1 VEFLDN
7 FILPQSAEHIELLHY
22 MLIVILF
29 IFIPFAGILLGGSIL
44 SLIGFKKS
52 GKTKDNKFYQ
62 LAKDVIQIVTFNKS
76 AGIIFGIIP
85 IAAII
90 IIYAQLLH
98 NAEILIFRYFGWAFI
113 LITISLAFIYIYRT
127 FIVAES
133 KSFRAGLAAIAG
145 VIFLTLGLWF
155 LTAGITI
162 PTLYSEWQAADFISG
177 LFLWQVLSRFIYFI
191 LFAFALT
198 GGIILFSLFE
208 VRADKEKQE
217 SDYKKFFRNHILV
230 VTFASAILIPVFALI
245 NLFALPDS
253 SLSGS
258 VFTYAVISLLLLFL
272 GYHFLYLLTKEI
284 KGTIAALLFFSLV
297 FSIAANIL
305 AEQKALKNS
314 TRVQS
319 VILSNQFE
327 EYITELRG
335 ENVVPELNAAEI
347 YQVRCASCHRF
358 DEKLVGPPH
367 KDVLPKYVGKE
378 AQLIAFIRNPVK
390 VDPEY
395 PPMPNPGL
403 KPNEAEAVAKY
414 LLETYES
421 KNR

>member
-1 VEFLDN
+1 
-7 FILPQSAEHIELLHY
+7 
-22 MLIVILF
+22 MLIVVLF

-44 SLIGFKKS
+44 SFIGFKRS
-52 GKTKDNKFYQ
+52 GKTNDNRFYQ
-62 LAKDVIQIVTFNKS
+62 LANDVIQIVTFNKS
-76 AGIIFGIIP
+76 AGFIFGIVP
-85 IAAII
+85 IAAIV

-98 NAEILIFRYFGWAFI
+98 NAEISIFRYFSWAFI
-113 LITISLAFIYIYRT
+113 LITVSLVFIYIYRT
-127 FIVAES
+127 FIFANS
-133 KSFRAGLAAIAG
+133 KSFRAGLSVIAG
-145 VIFLTLGLWF
+145 NGFLILGLWF

-162 PTLYSEWQAADFISG
+162 PTLYSEWKSDDFISG
-177 LFLWQVLSRFIYFI
+177 LFLWQVISRFIYFI

-208 VRADKEKQE
+208 VRADEENKQ
-217 SDYKKFFRNHILV
+217 SDYKKFVRNHILI
-230 VTFASAILIPVFALI
+230 VTFASSILIPVFALI

-253 SLSGS
+253 SLSSS
-258 VFTYAVISLLLLFL
+258 VFTYVIISLLLLFL

-284 KGTIAALLFFSLV
+284 KGKIAALLFFSLV

-319 VILSNQFE
+319 AILNTQFE

-335 ENVVPELNAAEI
+335 ENVVPEINAADI
-347 YQVRCASCHRF
+347 YQVKCASCHRF

-390 VDPEY
+390 VNPEY

-421 KNR
+421 NK

>member
-1 VEFLDN
+1 MEFLDN

-44 SLIGFKKS
+44 SLVGFNKS
-52 GKTKDNKFYQ
+52 NKNGDENYFQLSKDLIK
-62 LAKDVIQIVTFNKS
+62 IVTFNKS
-76 AGIIFGIIP
+76 AALIFGIVP
-85 IAAII
+85 IAAIV

-98 NAEILIFRYFGWAFI
+98 TAEFSIFRYFAWAFI
-113 LITISLAFIYIYRT
+113 LITVAIIFIYSYRS
-127 FIVAES
+127 FIAADS
-133 KSFRAGLAAIAG
+133 KSFRARLAAIAG
-145 VIFLTLGLWF
+145 IIFLFIGLWL
-155 LTAGITI
+155 LTTGITI
-162 PTLYSEWQAADFISG
+162 PTLFKEWKTSEFFSG
-177 LFLWQVLSRFIYFI
+177 IILWQVLSRFIYFI
-191 LFAFALT
+191 LFAFTLT
-198 GGIILFSLFE
+198 GGIVLFSLFE
-208 VRADKEKQE
+208 VRGDEENQE
-217 SDYKKFFRNHILV
+217 SEYKKFVRNHILIM
-230 VTFASAILIPVFALI
+230 TFASGILIPVFALI

-258 VFTYAVISLLLLFL
+258 VFTYGIISLVLLFL
-272 GYHFLYLLTKEI
+272 GYHFLYLLTKEV
-284 KGTIAALLFFSLV
+284 KGTVAALLFFSLV
-297 FSIAANIL
+297 FSVAANIL
-305 AEQKALKNS
+305 SEQKALKNS

-319 VILSNQFE
+319 AILSNQFV

-347 YQVRCASCHRF
+347 YQVKCASCHKW

-367 KDVLPKYVGKE
+367 MKVLPKYSGKE
-378 AQLIAFIRNPVK
+378 AQLVAFIRNPVK

-403 KPNEAEAVAKY
+403 KPNEADAVAKY

-421 KNR
+421 RK